1 VKKLVERLLVFFI
14 GIPSCIAVVVFLPQ
28 QNHLAVNIL
37 VIIFCILGAIELSDM
52 LKKKGLGISH
62 LEAGILG
69 SIAPAGMTL
78 LVSFGTDTFI
88 MPALILTGAGWLLV
102 SGVFISA
109 NRQETAETKLDNALN
124 RVAAGFAM
132 LFYPSSFLSWIILMN
147 RLSHSSTLIIAFL
160 CVVFANDSLAWAAGM
175 LFGKGNR
182 GIFAVSPNKSLA
194 GFITGIAASIGVGLA
209 LAALLP
215 HVFISA
221 RFPPLVSG
229 LILGLFT
236 GTAAMLGDLA
246 ESALKRSASVKDSGC
261 LIPGRG
267 GILDSIDSLALSAP
281 VFYIVYRLFFV

>member
-1 VKKLVERLLVFFI
+1 VKKLVERLLIFFI

-28 QNHLAVNIL
+28 QNHLAVNLL
-37 VIIFCILGAIELSDM
+37 VIIFCVLGAIELSDM
-52 LKKKGLGISH
+52 LKKKGLTISR

-69 SIAPAGMTL
+69 SIAPVGMTL
-78 LVSFGTDTFI
+78 LVSFGVDTFI

-102 SGVFISA
+102 SGVFVSA
-109 NRQETAETKLDNALN
+109 NRQDTAETKLDNALN
-124 RVAAGFAM
+124 RVAAGFAL

-147 RLSHSSTLIIAFL
+147 RLSHSSILIIAFL

-182 GIFAVSPNKSLA
+182 GIFAVSPNKSLV

-229 LILGLFT
+229 LILGLLT

-246 ESALKRSASVKDSGC
+246 ESALKRSAAVKDSGC

-281 VFYIVYRLFFV
+281 VFYMVYRLLFV

>member
-1 VKKLVERLLVFFI
+1 VKKLVERLLIFFI

-37 VIIFCILGAIELSDM
+37 VIIFCVLGAIELSDM
-52 LKKKGLGISH
+52 LKKKGLGISR

-69 SIAPAGMTL
+69 SIAPVGMTL
-78 LVSFGTDTFI
+78 LVSFDADTFI
-88 MPALILTGAGWLLV
+88 MPAIILTGAGWLLV
-102 SGVFISA
+102 SGVFVSA
-109 NRQETAETKLDNALN
+109 NRQDTAETKLDNALN
-124 RVAAGFAM
+124 RVAVGFTL

-147 RLSHSSTLIIAFL
+147 RLSHSSILIIAFL

-182 GIFAVSPNKSLA
+182 GIFAVSPNKSLV
-194 GFITGIAASIGVGLA
+194 GFITGIAASIGVGFA

-215 HVFISA
+215 DVFIAA

-246 ESALKRSASVKDSGC
+246 ESALKRSAAVKDSGF

-281 VFYIVYRLFFV
+281 VFYIVYRLLFV

>member
-28 QNHLAVNIL
+28 RNHLAVNIL

-52 LKKKGLGISH
+52 LKKKGLTISR

-78 LVSFGTDTFI
+78 LVSFGADTFI

-102 SGVFISA
+102 SGVFVSA

-124 RVAAGFAM
+124 RVAAGFAL

-147 RLSHSSTLIIAFL
+147 RLSHSSILIIAFL

-182 GIFAVSPNKSLA
+182 GIFAVSPNKSLV

-215 HVFISA
+215 RVFISA

-229 LILGLFT
+229 LILGLLT

-246 ESALKRSASVKDSGC
+246 ESALKRSVAVKDSGC

-281 VFYIVYRLFFV
+281 VFYMVYRLLFV

>member
-1 VKKLVERLLVFFI
+1 MKKLVERLLIFFI

-28 QNHLAVNIL
+28 QNHLAVNLL
-37 VIIFCILGAIELSDM
+37 VIIFCVLGAIELSDM
-52 LKKKGLGISH
+52 LKKKGLTISR

-69 SIAPAGMTL
+69 SIAPVGMTL
-78 LVSFGTDTFI
+78 LVSFGVDTFI

-102 SGVFISA
+102 SGVFVSA
-109 NRQETAETKLDNALN
+109 NRQDTAETKLDNALN
-124 RVAAGFAM
+124 RVAAGFAL

-147 RLSHSSTLIIAFL
+147 RLSHSSILIIAFL

-182 GIFAVSPNKSLA
+182 GIFAVSPNKSLV

-229 LILGLFT
+229 LILGLLT

-246 ESALKRSASVKDSGC
+246 ESALKRSAAVKDSGC

-281 VFYIVYRLFFV
+281 VFYMVYRLLFV